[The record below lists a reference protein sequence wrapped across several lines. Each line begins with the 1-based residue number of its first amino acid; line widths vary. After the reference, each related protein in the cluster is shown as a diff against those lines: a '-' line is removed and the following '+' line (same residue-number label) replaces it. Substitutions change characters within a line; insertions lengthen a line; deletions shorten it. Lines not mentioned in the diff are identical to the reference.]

1 MRDLTD
7 AVLWRDTRADAYHE
21 ADKLRPAARRMGYDV
36 VVRGSQRRY
45 GNRVYTDPPY
55 GVFLEPLGA

>member
-1 MRDLTD
+1 
-7 AVLWRDTRADAYHE
+7 
-21 ADKLRPAARRMGYDV
+21 MGYDV

>member
-7 AVLWRDTRADAYHE
+7 AVLWRDTRADADRE
-21 ADKLRPAARRMGYDV
+21 ADKLKAAARRMGYDV

-55 GVFLEPLGA
+55 GVFLEPLGS